1 MSEVRIRN
9 VDDWVVEW
17 HRTQAKLDGKTL
29 ETELRQILT
38 ESALAK
44 KREIADEMRV
54 DLEKFRSDGRF
65 FSDSAKIIR
74 EDRDRRG

>member
-38 ESALAK
+38 DAALAK
-44 KREIADEMRV
+44 KRAIADEMRV
-54 DLEKFRSDGRF
+54 NLDRFRSEGRF
-65 FSDSAKIIR
+65 FSDSAQIIR
-74 EDRDRRG
+74 EDKDRRG